1 MNLKHRPVQADDVKT
16 ICSFPQGVQE
26 LYFMF
31 PKAEFPLTEAQMSAA
46 ISQRFDSTVVE
57 ANGEIVGFANFY
69 RAERQGICCIGNVI
83 VAPSARGK
91 GVARFIV
98 ETMTELAFE
107 RWDANEVQLSCFNE
121 NTAGLLLY
129 PTLGFVPFDIE
140 ERASPGGGRTALI
153 HMKRSRRQAGLF
165 SAGQTAY

>member
-1 MNLKHRPVQADDVKT
+1 MNLKHRPVKADDVKT
-16 ICSFPQGVQE
+16 ICGFPQGVQE

-46 ISQRFDSTVVE
+46 ISQRFDSTVFE
-57 ANGEIVGFANFY
+57 ADGVIVGFANFY

-98 ETMTELAFE
+98 ETMTEFAFE
-107 RWDANEVQLSCFNE
+107 RWEVQEVQLSCFNE

-140 ERASPGGGRTALI
+140 ERTSPGGGRTALI
-153 HMKRSRRQAGLF
+153 HMRRSRKPG
-165 SAGQTAY
+165 

>member
-1 MNLKHRPVQADDVKT
+1 MILKHRPVTAEDVKT

-31 PKAEFPLTEAQMSAA
+31 PKAKFPLTEAQMSTA
-46 ISQRFDSTVVE
+46 IGQRFDSTVVE
-57 ANGEIVGFANFY
+57 ADGEIVGFANFY
-69 RAERQGICCIGNVI
+69 RAELQGICCIGNVI

-98 ETMTELAFE
+98 ETMIELAFE
-107 RWDANEVQLSCFNE
+107 RWEAKEVQLSCFNE

-140 ERASPGGGRTALI
+140 ERAAPGGGRTALI
-153 HMKRSRRQAGLF
+153 HMRRSRNPA
-165 SAGQTAY
+165 

>member
-1 MNLKHRPVQADDVKT
+1 MNLKHRPVKADDVKT
-16 ICSFPQGVQE
+16 ICGFPQGVQE

-31 PKAEFPLTEAQMSAA
+31 PKAEFPLTEAQMNAA
-46 ISQRFDSTVVE
+46 ISQRFDSTVFEVDDVV
-57 ANGEIVGFANFY
+57 VGFANFY

-107 RWDANEVQLSCFNE
+107 RWEAKEVQLSCFNE

-140 ERASPGGGRTALI
+140 ERAAPGGGRTALI
-153 HMKRSRRQAGLF
+153 HMRRSR
-165 SAGQTAY
+165 SAA